1 MIVITRLNGTQFAI
15 NPDLIERCYASPDT
29 HVTMVEG
36 TTYIITETVD
46 ELIELIATYR
56 AHVLKLAFG
65 DNSVESGQRLL
76 SLVPATSSIRTNWPQ
91 PPSPGK

>member
-46 ELIELIATYR
+46 ELIELIAAYR
-56 AHVLKLAFG
+56 A
-65 DNSVESGQRLL
+65 
-76 SLVPATSSIRTNWPQ
+76 
-91 PPSPGK
+91 PSPGPRRHVRRLKSSAPLPQPTAMK